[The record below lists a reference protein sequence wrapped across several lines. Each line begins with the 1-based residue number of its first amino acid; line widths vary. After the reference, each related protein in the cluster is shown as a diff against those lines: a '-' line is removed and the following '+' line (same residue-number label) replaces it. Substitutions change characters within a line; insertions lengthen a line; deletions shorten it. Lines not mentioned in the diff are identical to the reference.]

1 MLENFLPEYSS
12 ETIPNQRWLWDG
24 IFWGS
29 GIQNPK
35 NSQKKNFWGFSIP
48 GFLGMRIFGDGDFS
62 TKKPPLIPNSE
73 NMIGIPTLSSEMMF
87 LANN

>member
-35 NSQKKNFWGFSIP
+35 KTP
-48 GFLGMRIFGDGDFS
+48 DGGIGYP
-62 TKKPPLIPNSE
+62 TKKPPLIPHSE

-87 LANN
+87 LTNN